1 MSNSHVLSSLIKK
14 YAELAG
20 ELDEAR
26 KQTRRLESSLASIAT
41 TIRVFEPDYPVSAIK
56 AKKKQSRI
64 PGVNRNDVFKM
75 SLEALKEART
85 PLSAKEIAIIIQD
98 KSIVPLEPEERK
110 RLEES
115 VFTSLSNSEKKG
127 YVKTVPTIGP
137 KHMTQW
143 ELALQDKAS

>member
-1 MSNSHVLSSLIKK
+1 MSNSPVLSSLVKK

-26 KQTRRLESSLASIAT
+26 KQTRRLEHNLAAIAD
-41 TIRVFEPDYPVSAIK
+41 TIRVYEPDYPLSAIK

-64 PGVNRNDVFKM
+64 PGIKRNDVFKM
-75 SLEALKEART
+75 SLEALKDALK
-85 PLSAKEIAIIIQD
+85 PLCASEIAAIIQD

-115 VFTSLSNSEKKG
+115 VYTSLSNSEKRG
-127 YVKTVPTIGP
+127 YVRKVPTIGP
-137 KHMTQW
+137 KHMSQW
-143 ELALQDKAS
+143 ELTLQG

>member
-1 MSNSHVLSSLIKK
+1 MSNSPVLSSLVNK

-26 KQTRRLESSLASIAT
+26 KQTRRLEHSLAAIAD
-41 TIRVFEPDYPVSAIK
+41 TIRIYEPDYPLSAIK
-56 AKKKQSRI
+56 AKKKQTRI
-64 PGVNRNDVFKM
+64 PGVKRNDVFKM
-75 SLEALKEART
+75 SLEALKET
-85 PLSAKEIAIIIQD
+85 IKPLCAKEIASIIQD

-115 VFTSLSNSEKKG
+115 VFTSLCNSEKKG